1 MLIKH
6 ALVAHII
13 ASLTELHAIA
23 KEGADN
29 AHAGAIDEQSVAET
43 QYDTLGLESAYL
55 AEGLGRRVVMY
66 QQEIHAYQQLAL
78 REFTADDPI
87 KLGAYI
93 VIGND
98 EGFKRSLFFGPCSGG
113 LQVEIN
119 GIQLSVITRE
129 SPLGN
134 ALLDKY
140 LDDEVTLKL
149 MGKSQTWTINTVC

>member
-1 MLIKH
+1 MLNKH
-6 ALVAHII
+6 TLVADII
-13 ASLTELHAIA
+13 RALTELHAIA

-55 AEGLGRRVVMY
+55 AEGLGRRVLMY
-66 QQEIHAYQQLAL
+66 QQEIHAYQQLLL
-78 REFTADDPI
+78 RDFTADDAI
-87 KLGAYI
+87 KVGAYI
-93 VIGND
+93 VISND

-113 LQVEIN
+113 LQVAV
-119 GIQLSVITRE
+119 GQTQLSVITRE
-129 SPLGN
+129 SPLGS

-149 MGKSQTWTINTVC
+149 MGKSQTWTIDTVS